1 MVQLVEDSDLCD
13 LGAAEVGRRLSAGR
27 LSAIDVL
34 DAQLARIEERNGA
47 LGAVV
52 SLDADGARRRAQAA
66 DDALA
71 AGRPIGPLHGVPI
84 TLKDGNDVAGLRTTI
99 GTYELD
105 NVPAIDGAVA
115 ARLRAAGANIIGHTN
130 VAAWLADHQSANPVF
145 GRTSNPWDLSRTS
158 GGSSGGAAAAVASGM
173 TPLDVGSDLVGSLRQ
188 PASFCGVYALKT
200 TEHRVPLTGFFR
212 TPDGAPRPVRIM
224 LGLGP
229 LARDL
234 DDLELALSVI
244 SGPDGFDGDVPPV
257 PLTRCDPRAP
267 GDLRV
272 AVAPEIP
279 GAPVAKVLRDK
290 VDQVAGAISDAGGQ
304 VREALPEISWQEQGE
319 LFGELIQL
327 VTSVFTPDG
336 ADFRLARYLELLSRR
351 DELIGRWE
359 RFFDH
364 CDALLMPPAATVAY
378 PHCPPGEPLSLDGGQ
393 IASPPIPYHEQGL
406 VFASASLNGL
416 PSLVM
421 PAGLDD
427 GGLPTGIQLVGA
439 RWHEP
444 QLLAT
449 GRALENAGLTP
460 GFRRPP
466 VTGVG

>member
-1 MVQLVEDSDLCD
+1 MVQLVEDRDLCA
-13 LGAAEVGRRLSAGR
+13 LGAAEVGRRIASGRASAV
-27 LSAIDVL
+27 DVL
-34 DAQLARIEERNGA
+34 DAQLARIDDRNGA

-52 SLDADGARRRAQAA
+52 SLDPDGARQRALAA

-71 AGRPIGPLHGVPI
+71 TGRPIGPLHGVPI

-99 GTYELD
+99 GNHELD
-105 NVPAIDGAVA
+105 SVPAKDGAVA

-158 GGSSGGAAAAVASGM
+158 GGSSGGAAAALASGM

-212 TPDGAPRPVRIM
+212 TPDGAPRPLRIM
-224 LGLGP
+224 LNLGPLARWPAGPLHLGPRARWPAEPRPAGP

-244 SGPDGFDGDVPPV
+244 SGPDEFDGDVPPV
-257 PLTRCDPRAP
+257 PLTHRDPRPP

-272 AVAPEIP
+272 AVASTIP
-279 GAPVAKVLRDK
+279 GAPVAKVLQDR

-304 VREALPEISWQEQGE
+304 VQEALPEISWQEQGE
-319 LFGELIQL
+319 LFGELVQL
-327 VTSVFTPDG
+327 LTSVFTPDG

-351 DELIGRWE
+351 DELIGCWE
-359 RFFDH
+359 RFFAQY
-364 CDALLMPPAATVAY
+364 DALLIPPAATVAY
-378 PHCPPGEPLSLDGGQ
+378 PHCPPGEPLSVVGGQ
-393 IASPPIPYHEQGL
+393 IAYYEQGF
-406 VFASASLNGL
+406 VFAAASLNGL
-416 PSLVM
+416 P
-421 PAGLDD
+421 A
-427 GGLPTGIQLVGA
+427 
-439 RWHEP
+439 W
-444 QLLAT
+444 
-449 GRALENAGLTP
+449 
-460 GFRRPP
+460 
-466 VTGVG
+466 

>member
-1 MVQLVEDSDLCD
+1 
-13 LGAAEVGRRLSAGR
+13 
-27 LSAIDVL
+27 
-34 DAQLARIEERNGA
+34 
-47 LGAVV
+47 
-52 SLDADGARRRAQAA
+52 
-66 DDALA
+66 
-71 AGRPIGPLHGVPI
+71 
-84 TLKDGNDVAGLRTTI
+84 
-99 GTYELD
+99 
-105 NVPAIDGAVA
+105 
-115 ARLRAAGANIIGHTN
+115 
-130 VAAWLADHQSANPVF
+130 
-145 GRTSNPWDLSRTS
+145 
-158 GGSSGGAAAAVASGM
+158 
-173 TPLDVGSDLVGSLRQ
+173 
-188 PASFCGVYALKT
+188 
-200 TEHRVPLTGFFR
+200 
-212 TPDGAPRPVRIM
+212 
-224 LGLGP
+224 
-229 LARDL
+229 
-234 DDLELALSVI
+234 
-244 SGPDGFDGDVPPV
+244 
-257 PLTRCDPRAP
+257 
-267 GDLRV
+267 
-272 AVAPEIP
+272 
-279 GAPVAKVLRDK
+279 
-290 VDQVAGAISDAGGQ
+290 

-393 IASPPIPYHEQGL
+393 IAYYEQGL

>member
-1 MVQLVEDSDLCD
+1 MGRNGQRPGRSEVHMVQLVEDSDLCD

-27 LSAIDVL
+27 ISAIDVL

-47 LGAVV
+47 
-52 SLDADGARRRAQAA
+52 
-66 DDALA
+66 
-71 AGRPIGPLHGVPI
+71 
-84 TLKDGNDVAGLRTTI
+84 
-99 GTYELD
+99 
-105 NVPAIDGAVA
+105 VA
-115 ARLRAAGANIIGHTN
+115 ARLRAAGANVIGHTN

-244 SGPDGFDGDVPPV
+244 SGPDGVDGDVPPV

-359 RFFDH
+359 RFFDQY
-364 CDALLMPPAATVAY
+364 DALLMPPAATVAY
-378 PHCPPGEPLSLDGGQ
+378 PHCPPGEPLSVDGGQ
-393 IASPPIPYHEQGL
+393 IAYYEQGL
-406 VFASASLNGL
+406 VFALASLNGL

-421 PAGLDD
+421 PAGQDD

-439 RWHEP
+439 RWNEP

-466 VTGVG
+466 VTRVG